1 MKNLSIVLNVLLLI
15 AVGAIL
21 NTQAQLSRA
30 TRIISEC
37 LFVGQLVVQPSSDD
51 SGTNSFTA
59 YAKNGTNYF
68 GFDPTNAAPRIGI
81 GGTNVV
87 GISTNANF
95 STAASNKT
103 VIIINGII
111 TAIQ

>member
-1 MKNLSIVLNVLLLI
+1 MKHLSIVLNIFLLI

-30 TRIISEC
+30 TQIIKEC
-37 LFVGQLVVQPSSDD
+37 LFVGQMIVQPSNDD
-51 SGTNSFTA
+51 SGTNSFAA

-95 STAASNKT
+95 SAAASNKT

>member
-1 MKNLSIVLNVLLLI
+1 MKKFSIFLNVLFLI
-15 AVGAIL
+15 AVAFL
-21 NTQAQLSRA
+21 FSVQAELTRA

-37 LFVGQLVVQPSSDD
+37 LQVGQMIVTPSSDD
-51 SGTNSFTA
+51 SPTNSFAA
-59 YAKNGTNYF
+59 YAKNGSNYF

-95 STAASNKT
+95 SGAASNKT
-103 VIIINGII
+103 VIIINGIV